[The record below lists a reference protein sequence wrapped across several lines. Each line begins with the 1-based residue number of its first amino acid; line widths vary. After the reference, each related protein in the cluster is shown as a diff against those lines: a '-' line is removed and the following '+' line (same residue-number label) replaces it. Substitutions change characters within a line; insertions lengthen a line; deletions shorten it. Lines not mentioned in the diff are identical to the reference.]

1 MRLEFNWGFN
11 VEFPWLEKIH
21 DYVWTG
27 EELDEWKEDES

>member
-1 MRLEFNWGFN
+1 MNFEFKWGFA

-27 EELDEWKEDES
+27 DDEDE

>member
-1 MRLEFNWGFN
+1 MRLEINWSID

-27 EELDEWKEDES
+27 DDDDE